1 MFHVKD
7 IYLNEFSKCCFSKCF
22 NNITKNE
29 KKIINIDAWDRNYS
43 I

>member
-1 MFHVKD
+1 MNLVNVAFQNAL
-7 IYLNEFSKCCFSKCF
+7 IILQ
-22 NNITKNE
+22 KNE